1 MLKED
6 VARVYGLSWELFV
19 QGSSA
24 RKTQMSVA
32 NPLPFLHRN
41 MHVLSHYTK
50 PQPLLSHGARLKY
63 VSWCRETKKKQELKV
78 HLEQEKKKS
87 KEDKEEKYSF
97 AKRLAKFAGPSAV
110 NGNYFR
116 VTSAG
121 TPAGILMG
129 TPTFLKVQE
138 REDNAM
144 KQVLYVLER
153 GSSAS
158 KSRRSNA
165 LSSFQEVLTVLLMD
179 FRISKFVSQRR
190 QDATLE
196 HLGSTSPLPSS
207 KHIKVQQLC

>member
-1 MLKED
+1 ME
-6 VARVYGLSWELFV
+6 
-19 QGSSA
+19 
-24 RKTQMSVA
+24 
-32 NPLPFLHRN
+32 
-41 MHVLSHYTK
+41 
-50 PQPLLSHGARLKY
+50 
-63 VSWCRETKKKQELKV
+63 KKQELKV
-78 HLEQEKKKS
+78 RLEQEKKKA

-138 REDNAM
+138 SEDDAM

-165 LSSFQEVLTVLLMD
+165 LSSFQEVLTVLLKD

-190 QDATLE
+190 QDATL
-196 HLGSTSPLPSS
+196 S
-207 KHIKVQQLC
+207 I

>member
-6 VARVYGLSWELFV
+6 VARVYEMAWELVV

-24 RKTQMSVA
+24 RKTQWSVA
-32 NPLPFLHRN
+32 TPRSFLHRN
-41 MHVLSHYTK
+41 MRVLSPFLTT
-50 PQPLLSHGARLKY
+50 LKLRRCCLK
-63 VSWCRETKKKQELKV
+63 SSPETCLWCREMEKKQELKLR
-78 HLEQEKKKS
+78 LEQEKKKS
-87 KEDKEEKYSF
+87 KEEKEEKHSF
-97 AKRLAKFAGPSAV
+97 AKRLTKFAGQSAV

-121 TPAGILMG
+121 TPTGILMG

-138 REDNAM
+138 SDDNAM

-165 LSSFQEVLTVLLMD
+165 LSSFQEVLTVLLKG

-190 QDATLE
+190 
-196 HLGSTSPLPSS
+196 
-207 KHIKVQQLC
+207 